1 MREALPL
8 RTVSV
13 ERVGVLLGSAAAAL
27 IFGAGVAS
35 ADEGASAPAD
45 RSSESSETS
54 DASTATGTNAEP
66 NDTTAPIAASDDS
79 SKADV
84 GATSPAVRKDGDA
97 GAGNGRTLANQ
108 TPPVDRLDATPAPP
122 AESTD
127 DDETPDV
134 EPEPIAVKTPAAEP
148 KSNPTT
154 PKDPQP
160 LAPVIAPVGRQKDDA
175 DVPTLTLAQST
186 PSRATATTSVP
197 LAMTALPPLPN
208 LPQLVRQLTGLT
220 VDAAAFS
227 ASLVSAVAYQ
237 VAQTL
242 GPTFLGG
249 GPHYAALTIA
259 NFAADIS
266 RQVTGTPPT
275 ASAGPFPV
283 NYGVFNPLAW
293 FNPYA
298 IPPGAND
305 PSITVTPAHPLP
317 IILVNGTT
325 ETQAYNWSVGAPVLA
340 NAGYKVYS
348 FAYGAST
355 TIPGFPFGG
364 VADIAQSAQ
373 QLSAQIDAVLAET
386 GASKVILVGHSQG
399 GGILPAYYMN
409 VLGGADKVSQLI
421 GIAPS
426 NHGTDVNYAAYA
438 LTLPVL
444 GPLLTGLLS
453 ATLPALEQQSIT
465 SPFQQIVYGNGDT
478 RPGVLYTTIV
488 STYDEVLTPY
498 TQQFL
503 DGPNVTNIVVQD
515 QHPGFMGGHLSVL
528 VNPAVWSYVSDAL
541 EANPAANPLW
551 APLARVAV

>member
-27 IFGAGVAS
+27 IFGAGVAH
-35 ADEGASAPAD
+35 ADEGSSAPSD
-45 RSSESSETS
+45 RSGESSEQS
-54 DASTATGTNAEP
+54 DASTTTGPSAEAS
-66 NDTTAPIAASDDS
+66 DTTAPIAASNDS
-79 SKADV
+79 SKTDV
-84 GATSPAVRKDGDA
+84 SATSPAVRKDDDDA
-97 GAGNGRTLANQ
+97 SAGNGRTLANQ
-108 TPPVDRLDATPAPP
+108 TPAVDRLNATPAPP
-122 AESTD
+122 AQSA
-127 DDETPDV
+127 DDEDTHDG
-134 EPEPIAVKTPAAEP
+134 EPEPSAVETPAAEP
-148 KSNPTT
+148 KSEPTT
-154 PKDPQP
+154 PKAPQP
-160 LAPVIAPVGRQKDDA
+160 LTPAIAPVGRQEGDA
-175 DVPTLTLAQST
+175 DVRTLAQPT
-186 PSRATATTSVP
+186 PSPAAATTSVP

-426 NHGTDVNYAAYA
+426 THGTDVNYAAYA

-503 DGPNVTNIVVQD
+503 DGPNVTNIVIQD

-528 VNPAVWSYVSDAL
+528 VNPAVWSYVLDAL
-541 EANPAANPLW
+541 DANPAANPLW

>member
-1 MREALPL
+1 
-8 RTVSV
+8 
-13 ERVGVLLGSAAAAL
+13 VLLGSAAAAL
-27 IFGAGVAS
+27 IFGAGVAN
-35 ADEGASAPAD
+35 ADEGAAAPSD
-45 RSSESSETS
+45 RSSESSEQS
-54 DASTATGTNAEP
+54 DASTATGPSAEP
-66 NDTTAPIAASDDS
+66 DDTTAANLPSRGSTKTDTSTASSASRNDD
-79 SKADV
+79 
-84 GATSPAVRKDGDA
+84 DA
-97 GAGNGRTLANQ
+97 GTGNGRTLQ
-108 TPPVDRLDATPAPP
+108 IQVPSVDRLDATPASP
-122 AESTD
+122 AQSIN
-127 DDETPDV
+127 DEDTLPAPEAEPDASAAETHAV
-134 EPEPIAVKTPAAEP
+134 EPKPDPTVP
-148 KSNPTT
+148 KA
-154 PKDPQP
+154 PQP
-160 LAPVIAPVGRQKDDA
+160 LTPAVVPTGRQEDDA
-175 DVPTLTLAQST
+175 DVRTPALAQPM
-186 PSRATATTSVP
+186 PSRSTTATAAPLTTV
-197 LAMTALPPLPN
+197 AALPPLPN

-242 GPTFLGG
+242 GPNFLGG

-275 ASAGPFPV
+275 VSAGPFPV

-293 FNPYA
+293 LNPYA

-305 PSITVTPAHPLP
+305 PTITVTPAHPLP

-426 NHGTDVNYAAYA
+426 NHGTDINYAAYA

-503 DGPNVTNIVVQD
+503 DGPNVTNIVIQD

-528 VNPAVWSYVSDAL
+528 LSPAVWSYVLDAL
-541 EANPAANPLW
+541 EANPAANPLL
-551 APLARVAV
+551 APLAQLAV

>member
-1 MREALPL
+1 
-8 RTVSV
+8 
-13 ERVGVLLGSAAAAL
+13 VLLGSAAAAL
-27 IFGAGVAS
+27 IFGAGVAH
-35 ADEGASAPAD
+35 ADDGASPASD
-45 RSSESSETS
+45 RSNESSEQS
-54 DASTATGTNAEP
+54 DASTATGPSAKP
-66 NDTTAPIAASDDS
+66 DDTTAADLPSGGSTKIDTSTTSSASRNDDD
-79 SKADV
+79 AD
-84 GATSPAVRKDGDA
+84 
-97 GAGNGRTLANQ
+97 AGNGRTLRNQ
-108 TPPVDRLDATPAPP
+108 TPPVDRLDATPEPP
-122 AESTD
+122 AQSI
-127 DDETPDV
+127 DDEDTPDA
-134 EPEPIAVKTPAAEP
+134 PEAELDASAAETPVAETKSAPTSP
-148 KSNPTT
+148 KG
-154 PKDPQP
+154 PQP
-160 LAPVIAPVGRQKDDA
+160 LTPAIAPEVRLEDDA
-175 DVPTLTLAQST
+175 NVPTLTLAQST
-186 PSRATATTSVP
+186 TSRATATTSVP

-242 GPTFLGG
+242 GPNFLGG

-275 ASAGPFPV
+275 LSAGPFPV

-293 FNPYA
+293 LNPYA
-298 IPPGAND
+298 NPPGAND
-305 PSITVTPAHPLP
+305 PTITVTPAHPLP

-364 VADIAQSAQ
+364 VADITQSAQ

-438 LTLPVL
+438 LTLPIL

-503 DGPNVTNIVVQD
+503 DGPHVTNIVVQG
-515 QHPGFMGGHLSVL
+515 QHPGFVGGHLSVL
-528 VNPAVWSYVSDAL
+528 VNPAVWSYVLDAL

-551 APLARVAV
+551 ALPAQMAV

>member
-1 MREALPL
+1 
-8 RTVSV
+8 
-13 ERVGVLLGSAAAAL
+13 LGSAAAAL
-27 IFGAGVAS
+27 IFGAGIAH
-35 ADEGASAPAD
+35 ADEEGSPASD
-45 RSSESSETS
+45 RSTESSEQS
-54 DASTATGTNAEP
+54 DASMATGPSAKP
-66 NDTTAPIAASDDS
+66 NDTTAADLPSGGNTKTDTSTTPSAAQNDD
-79 SKADV
+79 
-84 GATSPAVRKDGDA
+84 DA
-97 GAGNGRTLANQ
+97 GTGNGRTLQNQ
-108 TPPVDRLDATPAPP
+108 VPPVDRLDATPASP
-122 AESTD
+122 AQSVD
-127 DDETPDV
+127 DDDTIAAGEAKLDEEV
-134 EPEPIAVKTPAAEP
+134 EVSVAEP
-148 KSNPTT
+148 KSDPAT
-154 PKDPQP
+154 PKNPEP
-160 LAPVIAPVGRQKDDA
+160 LTPAIVPTGRQEDDA
-175 DVPTLTLAQST
+175 DVRARALAQPM
-186 PSRATATTSVP
+186 PSRSTTAAAVP
-197 LAMTALPPLPN
+197 LTTVAALPPLPN

-242 GPTFLGG
+242 GPNFLGG
-249 GPHYAALTIA
+249 GPHYTALTIA
-259 NFAADIS
+259 NFAADVS

-275 ASAGPFPV
+275 VSAGPFPV

-293 FNPYA
+293 LNPYA

-305 PSITVTPAHPLP
+305 PAITVTPAHPLP

-373 QLSAQIDAVLAET
+373 QLSAQIDAVLTET

-409 VLGGADKVSQLI
+409 VMGGADKVSQLI

-453 ATLPALEQQSIT
+453 ATLPSLEQQSIT

-488 STYDEVLTPY
+488 STFDEVLTPY

-503 DGPNVTNIVVQD
+503 DGPNVTNIVIQD

-528 VNPAVWSYVSDAL
+528 VNPAVWSYVLDAL
-541 EANPAANPLW
+541 EANPAANPLL
-551 APLARVAV
+551 APLAQVAV

>member
-1 MREALPL
+1 M
-8 RTVSV
+8 
-13 ERVGVLLGSAAAAL
+13 GSAAAAL
-27 IFGAGVAS
+27 IFGAGVAH
-35 ADEGASAPAD
+35 ADENASTPSD
-45 RSSESSETS
+45 RSSESSEQS
-54 DASTATGTNAEP
+54 DTSTATGPSATQ
-66 NDTTAPIAASDDS
+66 NDTTSPIAASDDS
-79 SKADV
+79 SKTDV
-84 GATSPAVRKDGDA
+84 SETSPAVRKDDDEGT
-97 GAGNGRTLANQ
+97 GNGRTLQNQ
-108 TPPVDRLDATPAPP
+108 APSVDQLDATPASP
-122 AESTD
+122 AQSTD
-127 DDETPDV
+127 DDTTGA
-134 EPEPIAVKTPAAEP
+134 PEAELKAPETPAAEP
-148 KSNPTT
+148 KSEPTT
-154 PKDPQP
+154 PKVPQP
-160 LAPVIAPVGRQKDDA
+160 PTPVVAPAGRQEDDA
-175 DVPTLTLAQST
+175 DVRAPALAQPV
-186 PSRATATTSVP
+186 PSRSTTATAVP
-197 LAMTALPPLPN
+197 LTTVAALPPLPN

-242 GPTFLGG
+242 GPNFLGG

-275 ASAGPFPV
+275 AAAGPFPV

-293 FNPYA
+293 LNPYA

-305 PSITVTPAHPLP
+305 PTITVTPAHPLP

-386 GASKVILVGHSQG
+386 GASQVILVGHSQG

-438 LTLPVL
+438 LTLPIL
-444 GPLLTGLLS
+444 GSLLTGLLS

-503 DGPNVTNIVVQD
+503 DGPSVTNIVIQD

-528 VNPAVWSYVSDAL
+528 VNPAVWSYVLDAL
-541 EANPAANPLW
+541 EANPAANPLL
-551 APLARVAV
+551 APLAQIAV

>member
-1 MREALPL
+1 MI
-8 RTVSV
+8 
-13 ERVGVLLGSAAAAL
+13 VGV
-27 IFGAGVAS
+27 GVGVGIAH
-35 ADEGASAPAD
+35 ADEGASPASD
-45 RSSESSETS
+45 RSTESSEQS
-54 DASTATGTNAEP
+54 DASTATGPSAEP
-66 NDTTAPIAASDDS
+66 NQTTVADLPSGGNTKTDTS
-79 SKADV
+79 
-84 GATSPAVRKDGDA
+84 ATSSASQNDDDA
-97 GAGNGRTLANQ
+97 GTGNGRILANQ
-108 TPPVDRLDATPAPP
+108 TPTVDRLDATPATP
-122 AESTD
+122 AQSI
-127 DDETPDV
+127 DDENTPDAK
-134 EPEPIAVKTPAAEP
+134 PEPSAAETPVAEP
-148 KSNPTT
+148 KSDPAT
-154 PKDPQP
+154 PKDPEP
-160 LAPVIAPVGRQKDDA
+160 LTPVIVPTGRQEGDA
-175 DVPTLTLAQST
+175 DVRAPALAHST
-186 PSRATATTSVP
+186 PYRSAAAAPLTTV
-197 LAMTALPPLPN
+197 AALPPLPN
-208 LPQLVRQLTGLT
+208 LPQLMRQLTGLT

-242 GPTFLGG
+242 GPNFLGG
-249 GPHYAALTIA
+249 GPHYAALTVA

-293 FNPYA
+293 LNPYA

-305 PSITVTPAHPLP
+305 PAITVTPAHPLP

-364 VADIAQSAQ
+364 VADVAQSAQ

-409 VLGGADKVSQLI
+409 VMGGADKVSQLI

-453 ATLPALEQQSIT
+453 ATLPSLEQQSIT

-503 DGPNVTNIVVQD
+503 DGPNVTNIVIQD

-528 VNPAVWSYVSDAL
+528 VNPAVWSYVLDAL
-541 EANPAANPLW
+541 EANPAANPLL
-551 APLARVAV
+551 APLAQMAV

>member
-1 MREALPL
+1 M
-8 RTVSV
+8 
-13 ERVGVLLGSAAAAL
+13 GSAAAAL
-27 IFGAGVAS
+27 IFGAGVAQ
-35 ADEGASAPAD
+35 ADEGASPASD
-45 RSSESSETS
+45 RSTESSEQS
-54 DASTATGTNAEP
+54 DASTATGPSAEP
-66 NDTTAPIAASDDS
+66 NDTTAADLPSGGNTKTDTSTTSSASRND
-79 SKADV
+79 
-84 GATSPAVRKDGDA
+84 DA
-97 GAGNGRTLANQ
+97 GTGNGRILANQ
-108 TPPVDRLDATPAPP
+108 TPTVDRLDATPATP
-122 AESTD
+122 AQSID
-127 DDETPDV
+127 DDDTPDAKPEPSAAETPV
-134 EPEPIAVKTPAAEP
+134 AEP
-148 KSNPTT
+148 KSDPTT
-154 PKDPQP
+154 PKNPP
-160 LAPVIAPVGRQKDDA
+160 PTPVIAPKGRQQDDA
-175 DVPTLTLAQST
+175 DVAALTLVQPTTSRST
-186 PSRATATTSVP
+186 PAAAVPFTTV
-197 LAMTALPPLPN
+197 AALPPLPN

-220 VDAAAFS
+220 VDAAAFG

-242 GPTFLGG
+242 GPNFLGG
-249 GPHYAALTIA
+249 GPHYTALTIA
-259 NFAADIS
+259 NFAAEIS

-275 ASAGPFPV
+275 ASAGPFRV

-293 FNPYA
+293 LNPYA
-298 IPPGAND
+298 IPAGAND
-305 PSITVTPAHPLP
+305 PTITVTPAHPLP

-386 GASKVILVGHSQG
+386 GASQVILVGHSQG

-409 VLGGADKVSQLI
+409 VMDGADKVSQLI

-453 ATLPALEQQSIT
+453 ATLPSLEQQSIT

-503 DGPNVTNIVVQD
+503 DGPNVTNIVIQD

-528 VNPAVWSYVSDAL
+528 VNPAVWSHVLDAL
-541 EANPAANPLW
+541 EANPAANPLL
-551 APLARVAV
+551 APLAQLAV